1 MEKKK
6 LILFDFDSTLVNNET
21 IDEIA
26 KEAGVEEEVKKI
38 TKEAMEGKLNFE
50 QSLKKRVNLLKD
62 LPVEKV
68 ENAMKRITL
77 TEGAEETI
85 KELKNRGYIV
95 AVVSGG
101 FDIAVNRIKE
111 KLGLDYAFANRLIVK
126 DGKLTGEV
134 EGEVLKEDAKGEI
147 LQKIAEIE
155 GIKLEDTVV
164 VGDGANDI
172 SMFKKAGFK
181 IAFCAKPVL
190 KEKADVCVE
199 KRDLREIL
207 KYLKREEG

>member
-1 MEKKK
+1 MEKKKK

-50 QSLKKRVNLLKD
+50 QSLKRRVKLLKD
-62 LPVEKV
+62 LPIEKV
-68 ENAMKRITL
+68 EKAINRITP

-85 KELKNRGYIV
+85 KELKNRGYVV

-101 FDIAVNRIKE
+101 FDIAVNKIKE

-134 EGEVLKEDAKGEI
+134 EGEVLKENAKGEI
-147 LQKIAEIE
+147 LEKIAKIE

-172 SMFKKAGFK
+172 SMFKKAGLK
-181 IAFCAKPVL
+181 IAFCAKPIL
-190 KEKADVCVE
+190 KEKADICIE

-207 KYLKREEG
+207 KYVK

>member
-1 MEKKK
+1 MEKRKK

-50 QSLKKRVNLLKD
+50 QSLRKRVSLLKD
-62 LPVEKV
+62 LPLEKV
-68 ENAMKRITL
+68 EKAIERITL

-85 KELKNRGYIV
+85 KELKKRGYIIG
-95 AVVSGG
+95 VVSGG
-101 FDIAVNRIKE
+101 FDIAVNKIKE

-126 DGKLTGEV
+126 YGKLTGEV
-134 EGEVLKEDAKGEI
+134 EGDVLKEDSKGEI
-147 LQKIAEIE
+147 LEKIAKIE

-172 SMFKKAGFK
+172 SMFKKAGLK
-181 IAFCAKPVL
+181 IAFCAKPIL
-190 KEKADVCVE
+190 KEKANICIE

-207 KYLKREEG
+207 KHVK